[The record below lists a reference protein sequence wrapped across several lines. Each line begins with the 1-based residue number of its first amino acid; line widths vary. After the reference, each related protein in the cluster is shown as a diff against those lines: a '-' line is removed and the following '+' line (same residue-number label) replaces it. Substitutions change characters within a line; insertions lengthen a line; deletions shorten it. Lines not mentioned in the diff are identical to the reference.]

1 MFFNR
6 RIVLSITGASF
17 LPAAF
22 AWWQARKNRALSA
35 EAPASQATLRAWI
48 DTLVPAEPDFPGA
61 LALGVAERIE
71 RAIQLEPAYAKLR
84 AQALAWVDDRAR
96 ESGGVHFADLALEQ
110 RNQIV
115 AAAAAS
121 APGSA
126 VRNFFQATLDDALFH
141 TYADQASWVG
151 LGYAGPP
158 QPLGFPDFAA
168 APKAA

>member
-1 MFFNR
+1 MLFNR
-6 RIVLSITGASF
+6 RRILNITGASF
-17 LPAAF
+17 LVAAF
-22 AWWQARKNRALSA
+22 AWWQARMNRGPST
-35 EAPASQATLRAWI
+35 EVPAAQATLRAWI

-71 RAIQLEPAYAKLR
+71 RAIQQEPAYAKLR

-96 ESGGVHFADLALEQ
+96 ESGGTHFADLALEQ
-110 RNQIV
+110 RSQIV

-126 VRNFFQATLDDALFH
+126 VRTFFQATLDDALFH
-141 TYADQASWVG
+141 TYADQRAWVG

-168 APKAA
+168 APKSI